1 MKIISIKDLNN
12 TENIEKLCRDNKEPI
27 FVEQENGNIKF
38 VIFDFDYYN
47 NLTSKLN
54 EARLV
59 NEGLEDLQAGKV
71 VDGCRVCTSPSP
83 RD

>member
-71 VDGCRVCTSPSP
+71 VDGKKVRNKIKKKF
-83 RD
+83 